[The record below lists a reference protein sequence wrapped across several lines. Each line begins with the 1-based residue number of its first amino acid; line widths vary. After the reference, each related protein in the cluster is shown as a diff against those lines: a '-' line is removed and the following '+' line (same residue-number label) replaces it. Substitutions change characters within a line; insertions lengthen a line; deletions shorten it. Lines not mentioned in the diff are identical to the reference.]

1 MGTSAHG
8 GPIGC
13 QNWHRMPTFGVFWVF
28 WWATTSSVSDYSTD
42 FDPNFWDF
50 TKNNHQ
56 RRALQRPVL
65 WLELRSYSGHL
76 TAGRWSDGP
85 CGHQNGW
92 RKVSLGIVW
101 MVHAGIWAKTEKE
114 LKIGKSI
121 ELGEHQAFIHC
132 HMDVAGPGSRTTT
145 LARCR
150 KTTNL
155 ETRHREHV
163 TAWRFAPTSV
173 HSGYD

>member
-1 MGTSAHG
+1 MPKLTS
-8 GPIGC
+8 I
-13 QNWHRMPTFGVFWVF
+13 FLGVLGVWC
-28 WWATTSSVSDYSTD
+28 ATTSYVSDYSTD
-42 FDPNFWDF
+42 VDLNFWDF
-50 TKNNHQ
+50 TKKKRQ

-65 WLELRSYSGHL
+65 WLDLRSYSGHL

-85 CGHQNGW
+85 CGHQNGTLEKGLI
-92 RKVSLGIVW
+92 RNCMNGTRRHFGQK
-101 MVHAGIWAKTEKE
+101 KEKE

-132 HMDVAGPGSRTTT
+132 HMDVAGPGSRTTSP

-155 ETRHREHV
+155 ETCHREHV

>member
-1 MGTSAHG
+1 MGTSTHG
-8 GPIGC
+8 SPIGC
-13 QNWHRMPTFGVFWVF
+13 QNWHRFFWVFWVF
-28 WWATTSSVSDYSTD
+28 GVRLHHMYLTIRLMSTSISGISQKKS
-42 FDPNFWDF
+42 
-50 TKNNHQ
+50 Q

-85 CGHQNGW
+85 CGHQNGTLEKGLI
-92 RKVSLGIVW
+92 RNCMNGTRRHFGQK
-101 MVHAGIWAKTEKE
+101 KEKE

-132 HMDVAGPGSRTTT
+132 HMDVAGPGSRTTSP

-155 ETRHREHV
+155 ETCHREHV